1 MQTQGINFSATE
13 GISLTDGPKKVS
25 NHKKDSSNDFAQIM
39 ENRSHSSDNMREDK
53 VESGTYTKLTDDSNR
68 IKLSANNQDTDLSDV
83 KDTDELEADIMEVLQ
98 TSFGLSEQDLLDIM
112 QQMGIAP
119 MDLLGGIDSLTGQY
133 QFIDMD
139 QLKDFVMNVYGV
151 DDESAI
157 LTSDILNGQLESL
170 TESLTQVIGEELSLD
185 MNNET
190 QVQEWLQDHMVVND
204 DVVSTA
210 NRDNQ
215 TFTDEMVEVIVDEP
229 TQMVSD
235 VSKGTMNMQSGQDN
249 SNANNSTTTE
259 TIVTDTTVPETSEES
274 TPVNMAELFVQHLND
289 AVKEVTTQ
297 VIQGV
302 DGRNIVDQIVNHIRI
317 RIIPQST
324 SMELVLN
331 PEHLGRVNVNV
342 STSEGVTQ
350 ATLTVQNQVAKEAI
364 ESQIVT
370 LRETFEEKGL
380 KVESIEV
387 NVSEFGFKK
396 DDDTSGQKQ
405 PKQTSK
411 GNRSRR
417 LSLSFDESTEE
428 IVEKEKSQGDNVIDY
443 TA

>member
-1 MQTQGINFSATE
+1 MS
-13 GISLTDGPKKVS
+13 
-25 NHKKDSSNDFAQIM
+25 
-39 ENRSHSSDNMREDK
+39 
-53 VESGTYTKLTDDSNR
+53 
-68 IKLSANNQDTDLSDV
+68 
-83 KDTDELEADIMEVLQ
+83 
-98 TSFGLSEQDLLDIM
+98 
-112 QQMGIAP
+112 
-119 MDLLGGIDSLTGQY
+119 
-133 QFIDMD
+133 
-139 QLKDFVMNVYGV
+139 
-151 DDESAI
+151 
-157 LTSDILNGQLESL
+157 
-170 TESLTQVIGEELSLD
+170 
-185 MNNET
+185 
-190 QVQEWLQDHMVVND
+190 
-204 DVVSTA
+204 
-210 NRDNQ
+210 
-215 TFTDEMVEVIVDEP
+215 
-229 TQMVSD
+229 
-235 VSKGTMNMQSGQDN
+235 
-249 SNANNSTTTE
+249 
-259 TIVTDTTVPETSEES
+259 TVPETSEES
-274 TPVNMAELFVQHLND
+274 TPVNMAESFVQHLND